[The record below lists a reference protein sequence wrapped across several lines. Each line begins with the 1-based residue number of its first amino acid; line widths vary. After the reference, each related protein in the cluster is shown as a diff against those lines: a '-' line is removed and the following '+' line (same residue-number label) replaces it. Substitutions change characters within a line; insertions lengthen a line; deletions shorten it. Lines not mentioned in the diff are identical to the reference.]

1 MSKSSLHRDT
11 SCSLVVQRR
20 SYSGEFKRQA
30 VLLAL
35 DRGSYSSAAE
45 ALGIDDSLIRRWKRR
60 IDSLGGIEALSDSH
74 VPESDAGSGDNVP
87 GPVAFPGNGNPT
99 DLKQVKLLREIARLK
114 EENEILKKAV
124 GIFSMTPLQ

>member
-1 MSKSSLHRDT
+1 MFKSSLHRDT

-20 SYSGEFKRQA
+20 SYNGEFKRQA

-45 ALGIDDSLIRRWKRR
+45 ALGIDDSLIRRWKSR
-60 IDSLGGIEALSDSH
+60 IDAMGGIEAMSASG
-74 VPESDAGSGDNVP
+74 VPEGDATSADNVS
-87 GPVAFPGNGNPT
+87 GPVAFPGHGNPT
-99 DLKQVKLLREIARLK
+99 DLGKVKLLREIARLK

-124 GIFSMTPLQ
+124 GIFSMTPLH